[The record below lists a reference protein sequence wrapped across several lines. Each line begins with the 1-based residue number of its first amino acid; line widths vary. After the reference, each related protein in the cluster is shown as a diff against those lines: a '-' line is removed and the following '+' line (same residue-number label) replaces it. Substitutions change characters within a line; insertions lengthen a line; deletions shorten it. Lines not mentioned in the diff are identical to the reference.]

1 MYRPVSII
9 ISNGIFRFAILS
21 YNMSKKMF
29 SATQQVGYIEIAL
42 FLTKQLHVSA
52 LKTKLS

>member
-1 MYRPVSII
+1 MVFLDLQYCLTTCQKKCFT
-9 ISNGIFRFAILS
+9 ISAI
-21 YNMSKKMF
+21 
-29 SATQQVGYIEIAL
+29 QQVGYIEIAL